1 MDLALYGTAAALIA
15 VTFQLADVGTGWHDL
30 RRAHSGNLRLNPA
43 AWTVPLA
50 AFAIVGLL
58 VGIARANELLAAGE
72 ILAGVV
78 VALELMLG
86 TVLVWVLVVRGVL
99 RRTPDLYGR
108 LRDDLGKLDP
118 EGRLTRAE
126 LDTLRSRLVA
136 ADKARPSSRVTVRR
150 LVLGR
155 PYRLLPPVVAAASLV
170 LSIIGGD
177 GLSIVENIA
186 LLVGSIVFVVV
197 GARLAVAARLAW
209 RTVADDE
216 RAVVV
221 RLLVDAERRS
231 AKRIEGLGDRVT
243 RALQILREQQG

>member
-15 VTFQLADVGTGWHDL
+15 VTFQFADVGTGWHDL

-50 AFAIVGLL
+50 AVAFVG
-58 VGIARANELLAAGE
+58 VFIGIARANQLLAAGE
-72 ILAGVV
+72 VLEGVV
-78 VALELMLG
+78 VALELVLVV
-86 TVLVWVLVVRGVL
+86 VLVWMLVVRGVL

-108 LRDDLGKLDP
+108 LRDDLLKLDP
-118 EGRLTRAE
+118 EGRLTRAD
-126 LDTLRSRLVA
+126 LDALRSRLVA

-150 LVLGR
+150 LILGR
-155 PYRLLPPVVAAASLV
+155 PYRLLPPIVAAASLV
-170 LSIIGGD
+170 LCIVGGD
-177 GLSIVENIA
+177 TLSVVENIA
-186 LLVGSIVFVVV
+186 LLAISIAFVII

-216 RAVVV
+216 RGEVV
-221 RLLVDAERRS
+221 RLLEDAERRS